1 MAANA
6 ATPTPITTAR
16 KSRATRGAEGAARTQ
31 PAETPKA
38 TPAETPKPKPKPVAE
53 VDSWTP

>member
-6 ATPTPITTAR
+6 ATLAPITSAR

-38 TPAETPKPKPKPVAE
+38 TPAETPKPKPAAE